1 MAKEERIRAMLTYK
15 QIQSK
20 SNAETVLV
28 AFDEIGK
35 PASST
40 EIKRYL
46 DQKALSKAQEEVEA
60 KYSNAEITHADIKNY
75 IDQNSRTMDLRTV
88 QRWLS
93 ELVKRGFIERKYNRY
108 SLTNIG
114 KRELQ
119 FRAFATSYG
128 LLALNT
134 LMNYHFPTKY
144 TLEHNLTK
152 LVEIFGTY
160 VVYCLIE
167 ATRLIGAD
175 KNNQDDHWHSSYFGS
190 PNNFRNGKFKEA
202 KFVNRWI
209 KDIFSPWH
217 MLNLFLTAVSNSQPT
232 EKGIQSRHPKID
244 NVFLLKQI
252 KQHEKERNQLR
263 RSGIPI
269 KSVDSTNSNVKKK
282 KKDKLPP
289 PTLDLM
295 LRRSLSIVQPFLSN
309 QLAKPEPAGKCDTEQ
324 RYRI

>member
-1 MAKEERIRAMLTYK
+1 M
-15 QIQSK
+15 S
-20 SNAETVLV
+20 
-28 AFDEIGK
+28 
-35 PASST
+35 
-40 EIKRYL
+40 
-46 DQKALSKAQEEVEA
+46 VE
-60 KYSNAEITHADIKNY
+60 
-75 IDQNSRTMDLRTV
+75 
-88 QRWLS
+88 
-93 ELVKRGFIERKYNRY
+93 YNRY

-175 KNNQDDHWHSSYFGS
+175 KNNQDNHWHSSYFES

-309 QLAKPEPAGKCDTEQ
+309 QLAKPELLENVIQNSSTGFDFFKIRSQYNEDSLLYELNMQQIEELRGILRKNYPISYECLQTTDNIFYSKEQ
-324 RYRI
+324 